1 MTMICTDCHHEHTG
15 RSHGFCECGC
25 TYPEAIE
32 ATVIEITE
40 TSPMQRE
47 FNKGLA
53 IAYINNH
60 LLEDGV
66 AHLDIRTS
74 YFFYDEDKDFA
85 NFALGSKLNDEV
97 LPTLYERTKIRYW
110 SKGIV

>member
-1 MTMICTDCHHEHTG
+1 MTDNEK
-15 RSHGFCECGC
+15 
-25 TYPEAIE
+25 
-32 ATVIEITE
+32 TVIEITE

-53 IAYINNH
+53 VAYINAD
-60 LLEDGV
+60 LAAR

-74 YFFYDEDKDFA
+74 YFFYDEDKDFYG
-85 NFALGSKLNDEV
+85 FALSTRLNDEV
-97 LPTLYERTKIRYW
+97 LPTLYEKTSIRYW